1 MPVNGNGSVR
11 RTGVLIS
18 LGIVSVAVGIAL
30 FVIVVVA
37 LRARTS
43 DIAFVRSVVETAS
56 AERKEM
62 EREMRVIMR
71 EFGSIKADI
80 QQLKAIMG
88 KRP

>member
-1 MPVNGNGSVR
+1 MPTNGSAR
-11 RTGVLIS
+11 RTGVMIALGVTS
-18 LGIVSVAVGIAL
+18 LAVGIAL

-43 DIAFVRSVVETAS
+43 DIAFVRAVVETAS

-62 EREMRVIMR
+62 ETEMRVIMR

-80 QQLKAIMG
+80 QQLKTIIG